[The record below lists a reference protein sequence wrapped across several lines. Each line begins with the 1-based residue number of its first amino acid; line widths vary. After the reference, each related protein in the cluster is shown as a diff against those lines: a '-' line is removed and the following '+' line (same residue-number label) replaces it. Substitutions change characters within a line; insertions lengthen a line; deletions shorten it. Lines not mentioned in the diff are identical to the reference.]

1 MENTEEGQRK
11 IGIKTFLQSLV
22 TAVAS
27 IFLALLLPSIP
38 AMIRGLHHHASSQ
51 TGVTAVA
58 AGLMENALS
67 PWFWL
72 AFLISFSWFY
82 TVSRSN
88 KTSLRMALFWVPAVG
103 ISVLGLGFWIGFT
116 LLLSRFRMQ

>member
-27 IFLALLLPSIP
+27 IFLVLLLPSIA
-38 AMIRGLHHHASSQ
+38 AMIRGLRHHASSQ